1 MADPLNLLLSA
12 FSGGGSSARLGDV
25 VVVKFP
31 ASTFAASALDF
42 KMVQNWARGRL
53 SLGNANRDRSAFV
66 DRFENV
72 LARSGGGV
80 ATRGNRPA
88 LKYIVRALTQAG
100 TDMLPWSVPH
110 NINDSMEAQKRPP
123 TAGPAEPGILPSS
136 SSET

>member
-12 FSGGGSSARLGDV
+12 FSGGGSSARLGDI

-31 ASTFAASALDF
+31 ASTFAASALDY

-88 LKYIVRALTQAG
+88 LKYIVKGLTLSG
-100 TDMLPWSVPH
+100 MDMLQWSVPH
-110 NINDSMEAQKRPP
+110 NINESMEAQRRPGTP
-123 TAGPAEPGILPSS
+123 GPAERGIAPSPSS
-136 SSET
+136 GK

>member
-12 FSGGGSSARLGDV
+12 FSGGCTSSRLGDV

-42 KMVQNWARGRL
+42 KMVQNWARARL

-100 TDMLPWSVPH
+100 TDMLQWSVPH
-110 NINDSMEAQKRPP
+110 NINDSMEATKRPQ
-123 TAGPAEPGILPSS
+123 APAPADRGTPPSS
-136 SSET
+136 TSEK